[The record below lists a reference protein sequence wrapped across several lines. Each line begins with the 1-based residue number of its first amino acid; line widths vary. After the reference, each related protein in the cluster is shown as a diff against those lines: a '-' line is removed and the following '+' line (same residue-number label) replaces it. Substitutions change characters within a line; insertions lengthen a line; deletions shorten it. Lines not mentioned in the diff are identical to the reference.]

1 MKKQFRAL
9 LAKQLV
15 LGATACTL
23 AFLPLG
29 ALRDCAAMPNM
40 GGGSAAFVKAD
51 KNQDGVISH
60 DEFAEGFPGIQDQAF
75 HIIDADKSNTITP
88 EEWGNFMQ
96 GHSKDTAEH
105 NAKAGMG
112 GNGTMTNDGQAPLL
126 LLPPDK

>member
-1 MKKQFRAL
+1 MKKKFRAL
-9 LAKQLV
+9 LVSHLVVLGVTACSLV
-15 LGATACTL
+15 L
-23 AFLPLG
+23 LPLSEG
-29 ALRDCAAMPNM
+29 AAMPAM
-40 GGGSAAFVKAD
+40 GGGSSAFVKAD

-60 DEFAEGFPGIQDQAF
+60 DEFAEGFPTIQDQAF

-88 EEWGNFMQ
+88 EEWANFMQ